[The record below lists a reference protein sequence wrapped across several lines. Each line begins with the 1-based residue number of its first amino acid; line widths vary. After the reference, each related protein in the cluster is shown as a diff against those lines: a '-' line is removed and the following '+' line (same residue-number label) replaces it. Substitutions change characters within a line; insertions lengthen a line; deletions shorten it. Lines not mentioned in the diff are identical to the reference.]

1 MSVWSLQDLVEAL
14 GQTPLRRHAGPS
26 AEVVVRGGASID
38 SRTLQSGQL
47 FVCLRG
53 ENTDGH
59 RFVADAAARGAGAI
73 LIEEQ
78 ALLSG
83 AVDLPP
89 PEDPCVFF
97 SVESGEAALQ
107 DLARFHRARLSIP
120 VFGVTGSNGKTST
133 KELLQGLLN
142 ATALAPAFATV
153 GNLNNHLGVPLSIL
167 SIDDR
172 YRSAVIEMGMNHA
185 GEIAALTGIARP
197 HHAIITNIGP
207 AHIENFA
214 DIDGIVEAKLEILQ
228 GMSAGGCLAYHA
240 GSRGV
245 ERARTLCARTG
256 TRLLLFDLDQVA
268 ATGDGSATATDLRL
282 GLDGLIF
289 RWAELDRVVQ
299 APAFAHAAMA
309 QNLIGAMAL
318 LHAAGLDA
326 DTLVQ
331 AAEQVRVQ
339 SARRFEMIR
348 LPRPGRPEQ
357 LLVDDCYNANPASFI
372 SALQSLRRLLP
383 EGNLA
388 VFAGEMGEQG
398 AFGPEGHRQV
408 GAAAGELGYALCA
421 IAGGSL
427 SDHIARGFAQE
438 ARLIRA
444 PDSAALAAL
453 LPSLNLVDFDGI
465 LVKGSRSARMEL
477 VSDPLRKLSYV

>member
-197 HHAIITNIGP
+197 HHAIGP
-207 AHIENFA
+207 AHIERFA
-214 DIDGIVEAKLEILQ
+214 DIDGIGEAKLEILQ

-289 RWAELDRVVQ
+289 RWAELDRVV
-299 APAFAHAAMA
+299 AAFAHAAMA

-438 ARLIRA
+438 ARLIRV

-477 VSDPLRKLSYV
+477 VSDPLRKQSYV